1 MMVMP
6 TGSRPRDFAWVIQDR
21 LAASSRV
28 GGQGIQH
35 RRVRREQEISW
46 LVEAGFTTVVS
57 LLPGNQN
64 VRSYERA
71 GIEVH
76 LAPVDSEHEEA
87 AVEHAFEVLA
97 KVLADPDAKV
107 LVHRD
112 FVDDTVGGI
121 LAGYVVFAGLVD
133 DPRVAAMVIQEII
146 GRPLGP
152 SGRGLIPAAGV

>member
-1 MMVMP
+1 MP

-21 LAASSRV
+21 LATCSRV
-28 GGQGIQH
+28 GAQGIQH

-46 LVEAGFTTVVS
+46 LVEEGFTTVVS

-64 VRSYERA
+64 VRSYELA
-71 GIEVH
+71 GMEVH
-76 LAPVDSEHEEA
+76 LAPVHDDHDEA
-87 AVEHAFEVLA
+87 AVELAFEVLA
-97 KVLADPDAKV
+97 EALSNPDGKV

-112 FVDDTVGGI
+112 FVDDTVGGL
-121 LAGYVVFAGLVD
+121 LAGFVVFAGLVD

-152 SGRGLIPAAGV
+152 GGRGLIPSPA

>member
-1 MMVMP
+1 MP
-6 TGSRPRDFAWVIQDR
+6 GLSRIAWPHRPGWVVRASSTGGSDESRRYPGWSRPDSPPWCRCSPATRTF
-21 LAASSRV
+21 
-28 GGQGIQH
+28 
-35 RRVRREQEISW
+35 
-46 LVEAGFTTVVS
+46 
-57 LLPGNQN
+57 
-64 VRSYERA
+64 RSYERA

>member
-1 MMVMP
+1 MRVMP
-6 TGSRPRDFAWVIQDR
+6 TGSEPRDFAWVIQDR
-21 LAASSRV
+21 LATSSRV

-46 LVEAGFTTVVS
+46 LVEAGFNTVVS

-76 LAPVDSEHEEA
+76 LAPVDNDHEEE
-87 AVEHAFEVLA
+87 AVAHAFEILEKA
-97 KVLADPDAKV
+97 LADPDCKV

-121 LAGYVVFAGLVD
+121 LAGFVVFTGLVD

-152 SGRGLIPAAGV
+152 GGRALIPSPA

>member
-1 MMVMP
+1 MP

-21 LAASSRV
+21 LATSSRV

-46 LVEAGFTTVVS
+46 LIEAGFNTVVS

-64 VRSYERA
+64 MRSYERA
-71 GIEVH
+71 GMEVH
-76 LAPVDSEHEEA
+76 LAPVHDDHDEEA
-87 AVEHAFEVLA
+87 VEQAFEMLA
-97 KVLADPDAKV
+97 EALSKPDGKV

-112 FVDDTVGGI
+112 FVDDTVGGV
-121 LAGYVVFAGLVD
+121 LAGFVVFAGLVD

-152 SGRGLIPAAGV
+152 DGRALIPSTA

>member
-1 MMVMP
+1 MP

-21 LAASSRV
+21 LAVASRV

-46 LVEAGFTTVVS
+46 LLEAGFNTVVS

-71 GIEVH
+71 GIEVY
-76 LAPVDSEHEEA
+76 LAPVDSEHEEG
-87 AVEHAFEVLA
+87 AVDFAFEILA
-97 KVLADPDAKV
+97 KALAEPEGRV

-152 SGRGLIPAAGV
+152 SARALIPAAGA